1 MKLSPQTRQDIRDV
15 VGLLL
20 GTFSLVVV
28 ICGILVG
35 PDILAAIAADH
46 PIAMARH
53 AFMALR

>member
-15 VGLLL
+15 VGLVL

-46 PIAMARH
+46 PIVMATH
-53 AFMALR
+53 ALLAVR

>member
-1 MKLSPQTRQDIRDV
+1 MKLSPQTRQDIKDV

-20 GTFSLVVV
+20 GTFCLFAV

-46 PIAMARH
+46 PIAMATH
-53 AFMALR
+53 ALLAVR

>member
-1 MKLSPQTRQDIRDV
+1 MKLSPQTRQDIKDV

-20 GTFSLVVV
+20 GTFSLFVV

-46 PIAMARH
+46 PIAMVRQ
-53 AFMALR
+53 ALLAVR

>member
-1 MKLSPQTRQDIRDV
+1 MKLSPQTRRDIKDV

-20 GTFSLVVV
+20 GTFSLFVV

-46 PIAMARH
+46 PIAMATH
-53 AFMALR
+53 AFLAAR

>member
-15 VGLLL
+15 VGLVL

-46 PIAMARH
+46 PIAMATHVLLAVR
-53 AFMALR
+53 